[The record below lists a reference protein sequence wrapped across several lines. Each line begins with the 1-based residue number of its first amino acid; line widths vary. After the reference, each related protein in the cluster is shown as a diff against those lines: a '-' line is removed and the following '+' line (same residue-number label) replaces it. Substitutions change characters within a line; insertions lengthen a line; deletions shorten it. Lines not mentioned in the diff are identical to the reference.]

1 MGSEN
6 DTGSGAAPAA
16 DTNEAGAGA
25 RIRST
30 ISFPYG
36 SLKDAEQ
43 IADALH
49 KTWGG
54 ATSPEQLAGG
64 MNQTPTSGAFRN
76 KTAAARI
83 FGLTRSARGQ
93 ISLTNLGRQ
102 IVDPQTRADARVK
115 AFLHVPL
122 FSKLHEEY
130 KTSNLP
136 PDGGLEQTILGL
148 GVSKKQTSKARQM
161 FQRSAEQ
168 AGFFRQQPG
177 RLVKPP
183 TNLSDSDAV
192 EEAEK
197 GGPLN
202 RPATTSGVMPEAVQA
217 SILTLLQE
225 GGSWSA
231 EKTHEFVEATRKLNE
246 LLAPKRAD

>member
-1 MGSEN
+1 MNNEGAASTAAEPS
-6 DTGSGAAPAA
+6 TGSDG
-16 DTNEAGAGA
+16 TGTSERG
-25 RIRST
+25 RST

-54 ATSPEQLAGG
+54 TTSPEQLAGG
-64 MNQTPTSGAFRN
+64 MNQTPKSGAFRN

-83 FGLTRSARGQ
+83 FGLTQTSRGKV
-93 ISLTNLGRQ
+93 SLTTLGGQ

-115 AFLHVPL
+115 AFLNVPL
-122 FSKLHEEY
+122 FAKLYERY

-148 GVSKKQTSKARQM
+148 GVSKKQTAKARQA

-183 TNLSDSDAV
+183 TNLPDSAAAETS
-192 EEAEK
+192 EE
-197 GGPLN
+197 GGALN
-202 RPATTSGVMPEAVQA
+202 HPAATAGAMPEAVQA
-217 SILTLLQE
+217 SIMTLLQE
-225 GGSWSA
+225 GRSWSA

-246 LLAPKRAD
+246 LLAPKS